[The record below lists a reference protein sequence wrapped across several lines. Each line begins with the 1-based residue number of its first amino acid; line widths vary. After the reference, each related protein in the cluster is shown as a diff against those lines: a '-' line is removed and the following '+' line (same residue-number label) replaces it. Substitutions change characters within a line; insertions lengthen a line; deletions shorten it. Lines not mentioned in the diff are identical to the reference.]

1 MYIGRAR
8 VGELLRGNKEAIQ
21 RCRVENF
28 FSPLFFFFFFSI
40 AQGQVDRDTLELRA
54 QRCANKGTKI
64 SFYGSRSQL
73 PFSVLV
79 RENHVLL
86 YMCFFFIFHEIKQ
99 FLSENF
105 SRKKYIYILKL
116 LYLTSLLNI
125 IEYNI
130 KIRVTALQI
139 SLCLQ
144 ILKSNEFFLPDIY
157 FFHSMLEQ

>member
-28 FSPLFFFFFFSI
+28 FSPLFFFFFFLASLKVKWI
-40 AQGQVDRDTLELRA
+40 GTRWNYVRRDAQTEERKFRFTG
-54 QRCANKGTKI
+54 
-64 SFYGSRSQL
+64 
-73 PFSVLV
+73 
-79 RENHVLL
+79 HVLSFLFRFSAVKITFSYICVFFL
-86 YMCFFFIFHEIKQ
+86 YFTKLSNFYPRIFREK
-99 FLSENF
+99 N
-105 SRKKYIYILKL
+105 IYISKL

-130 KIRVTALQI
+130 KVRVTALQI